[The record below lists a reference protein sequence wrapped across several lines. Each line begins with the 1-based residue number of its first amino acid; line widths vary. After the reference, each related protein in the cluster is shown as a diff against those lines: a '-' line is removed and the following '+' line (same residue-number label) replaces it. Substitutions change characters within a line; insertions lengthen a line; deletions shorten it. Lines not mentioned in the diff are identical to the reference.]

1 MSARTVCALLL
12 LLLPSPRA
20 GAWQL
25 RWADEFDG
33 ASLNASLWTAAAND
47 SEAPPSWNQIECYRA
62 GNVAVHDGA
71 LFLTARLENTT
82 CGRRAGAAYNVT
94 SGKVTSRAKANVTFP
109 MRIEVRARLQNGWA
123 YGLHSAAWLVG
134 YECDPTTSEIDVF
147 EYEVE
152 PSTNPSCVNG
162 THPNAPSCWVRRSA
176 NYHHG
181 EACSRD
187 DNPVGGG
194 TFPSAPVGQNPVN
207 FSAAFRVFS
216 AEVNATHAMYYD
228 EGEHGGERT
237 LVTSF
242 FKGMPK
248 WPGVVL
254 PTWDMY
260 VILTQ
265 AYMAAPIRRADG
277 PEWVWAPGSL
287 ATTTAFDY
295 VRVFGE

>member
-1 MSARTVCALLL
+1 MLRYAGLALLL
-12 LLLPSPRA
+12 LHA

-33 ASLNASLWTAAAND
+33 TSLNTSLWTAAVND
-47 SEAPPSWNQIECYRA
+47 SEAPPAWNQVECYTA
-62 GNVAVHDGA
+62 SNVAVRDGA

-82 CGRRAGAAYNVT
+82 CGRRGGAYNVT
-94 SGKVTSRAKANVTFP
+94 SGKVTTRAKANVTFP

-134 YECDPTTSEIDVF
+134 YECDPMTSEIDVF

-152 PSTNPSCVNG
+152 PSTNPACVNG
-162 THPNAPSCWVRRSA
+162 TFPNAPSCYMRRSA

-181 EACSRD
+181 EACGRD
-187 DNPVGGG
+187 DNPTGGG
-194 TFPSAPVGQNPVN
+194 HFPSAPIGQNPVN
-207 FSAAFRVFS
+207 FSAAFRVFT

-228 EGEHGGERT
+228 EGEHGEERT

-242 FKGMPK
+242 FEGMPQ

-254 PTWDMY
+254 PSWDMY
-260 VILTQ
+260 VILTN
-265 AYMAAPIRRADG
+265 AYMATPIRRANG
-277 PEWVWAPGSL
+277 PDWIWAPGSL
-287 ATTTAFDY
+287 ATSYAVDY
-295 VRVFGE
+295 VRVFGA

>member
-1 MSARTVCALLL
+1 MLALCTLL
-12 LLLPSPRA
+12 FLLRA
-20 GAWQL
+20 DAWQL
-25 RWADEFDG
+25 RWSDEFDG
-33 ASLNASLWTAAAND
+33 DGLNTTLWTAAVND
-47 SEAPPSWNQIECYRA
+47 SEAPPRWNQIECYSES
-62 GNVAVHDGA
+62 NVAVHDGA

-82 CGRRAGAAYNVT
+82 CGRHSGGVTYNVT

-134 YECDPTTSEIDVF
+134 YECDPMTSEIDVF
-147 EYEVE
+147 EFEVE
-152 PSTNPSCVNG
+152 PSTNPACVNG
-162 THPNAPSCWVRRSA
+162 TFPNAPSCWMRRSA

-181 EACSRD
+181 TQCGKD
-187 DNPVGGG
+187 DNPIGGG
-194 TFPSAPVGQNPVN
+194 NFPSAPIGQNPVN
-207 FSAAFRVFS
+207 FSAAFRVYS

-228 EGEHGGERT
+228 EGEHGEEKT

-242 FKGMPK
+242 YEGMPK

-260 VILTQ
+260 VILSH
-265 AYMAAPIRRADG
+265 AYMSTPSRRADG
-277 PEWVWAPGSL
+277 PEWIWAAESL
-287 ATTTAFDY
+287 ATTHTIDY